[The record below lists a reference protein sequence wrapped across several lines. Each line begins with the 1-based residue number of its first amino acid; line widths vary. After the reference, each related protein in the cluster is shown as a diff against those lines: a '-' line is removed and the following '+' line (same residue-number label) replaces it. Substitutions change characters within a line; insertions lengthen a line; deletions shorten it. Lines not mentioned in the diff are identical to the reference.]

1 MGRSRVAKKKPLFKG
16 FFYKKS
22 RKGAGPVVYRA
33 KMSVLVA
40 DEAGPNP
47 VGPILCRSI
56 YLFGLLNPGYSSE
69 IIPPAEVSLAEE
81 GFV

>member
-1 MGRSRVAKKKPLFKG
+1 M
-16 FFYKKS
+16 
-22 RKGAGPVVYRA
+22 VYRA